1 MSTIQPS
8 SFLRGVL
15 LVDAVATAATGVL
28 LTLGAS
34 FLDDLLGLPSRFLVT
49 VGVPLI
55 PYAALVAWLG
65 TRQTTSPAVIRFI
78 VWSNVA
84 WVAGSVALLA
94 SRVFEPTALGVVFV
108 VAQAIAVAF
117 FAELQ
122 FVGLRRTL
130 ACA

>member
-8 SFLRGVL
+8 SFLRGAL
-15 LVDAVATAATGVL
+15 LVDAAATAATGLL
-28 LTLGAS
+28 LTLGAF
-34 FLDDLLGLPSRFLVT
+34 FLDGLLGLPSRFLVT
-49 VGVPLI
+49 VGVLLI
-55 PYAALVAWLG
+55 PCAALVARLG
-65 TRQTTSPAVIRFI
+65 MRRTISANMVRTVVFLNI
-78 VWSNVA
+78 A

-94 SRVFEPTALGVVFV
+94 SRVFEPTLLGVAFV
-108 VAQAIAVAF
+108 SVQAIAVAF

>member
-55 PYAALVAWLG
+55 PYAAFVAWLG
-65 TRQTTSPAVIRFI
+65 TRHTTSPAVIRFI